1 MKTLKFTKAFNLWE
15 LTVTLILTMFIMTKL
30 LNIVLNNTLKV
41 QQMYLKWRQDRGQEI
56 ININH
61 NASS

>member
-1 MKTLKFTKAFNLWE
+1 MKTLKCIKAFNLWE

-41 QQMYLKWRQDRGQEI
+41 EQIYLKWRQDRVQEI

>member
-1 MKTLKFTKAFNLWE
+1 MKTLKCIKAFNLWE

-41 QQMYLKWRQDRGQEI
+41 EQIYLKWRQDRVQEI

-61 NASS
+61 HASS